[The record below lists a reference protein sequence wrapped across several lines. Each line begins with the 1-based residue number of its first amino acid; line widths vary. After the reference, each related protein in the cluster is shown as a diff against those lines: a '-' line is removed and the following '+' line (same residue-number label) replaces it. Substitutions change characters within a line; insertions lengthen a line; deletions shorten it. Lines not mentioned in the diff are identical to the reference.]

1 MNVLVLRRLSR
12 CALEFIG
19 FRTRSPNALEPI
31 GFKVLRFQDKKSAAS
46 SFAIANDDF
55 ISDFGVYKNTKK
67 KRAHLAI
74 DDDGTAATAAPA
86 RNRLKKQKLDL

>member
-1 MNVLVLRRLSR
+1 M
-12 CALEFIG
+12 
-19 FRTRSPNALEPI
+19 
-31 GFKVLRFQDKKSAAS
+31 LRFQDKKSAAS

-74 DDDGTAATAAPA
+74 DDGTAATAAPA
-86 RNRLKKQKLDL
+86 RSRLKKRKLDL